1 MLEQLMGK
9 PTTFVTAVWIFHV
22 VSLNIGAPKQDA
34 TKGTLAAGV

>member
-22 VSLNIGAPKQDA
+22 VSLDIGAPKQDA
-34 TKGTLAAGV
+34 TKGTRAAGL